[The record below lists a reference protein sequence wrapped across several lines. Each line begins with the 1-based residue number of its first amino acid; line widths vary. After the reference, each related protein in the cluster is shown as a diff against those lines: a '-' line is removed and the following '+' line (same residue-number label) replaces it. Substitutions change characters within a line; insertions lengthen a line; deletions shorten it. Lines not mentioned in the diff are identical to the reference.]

1 MFSLM
6 LDVNIEVIMSAN
18 LEAVA
23 WVLAAIDYR
32 YKVMILTLLS
42 RYTNAVGTWSDS
54 TLNLLLE
61 LKENVT
67 IMCLDGL
74 MWFWILYSR
83 LIRSYW
89 ISLPLKK

>member
-74 MWFWILYSR
+74 MWFWILYSIWKYPYFFKR
-83 LIRSYW
+83 RW
-89 ISLPLKK
+89 